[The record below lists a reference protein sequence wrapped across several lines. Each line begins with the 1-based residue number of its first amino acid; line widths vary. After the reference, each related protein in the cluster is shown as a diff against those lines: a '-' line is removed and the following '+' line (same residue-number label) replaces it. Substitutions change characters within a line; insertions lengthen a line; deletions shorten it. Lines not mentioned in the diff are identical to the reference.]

1 MDVNYDYY
9 RVFYHVAKLGN
20 FTQAAH
26 TLMRNQPN
34 ITRTIKNLEHSL
46 DCTLFIR
53 SNRGVRLTPEGE
65 ALFAHIRIAVEQIQ
79 AGEKAIAMDNSLQS
93 GTVTIAASEVALR
106 CFLLPVL
113 QTYRERYPRVRLK
126 VSNHTTPQA
135 IATLKNGLADLALA
149 TTPVGT
155 EPTLYVENVKE
166 IREIAVCG
174 TAFSE
179 LTKQPIPL
187 EALAKYPII
196 SLGTQTKTYALYA
209 QWFLQ
214 NGLAFAPDIEA
225 ATADQILPL
234 VQSWRGLRAA
244 GIFDGNRQPHR
255 FADTVECA
263 RAYPPCLL
271 FEVHRQTVE
280 RRREGIGAYD
290 SGCRKIKRKKYLIF
304 VNPHAKIYNRFKKIQ
319 HHKRSDKE

>member
-166 IREIAVCG
+166 ISEIAVCG

-234 VQSWRGLRAA
+234 VQSNLGVGFVPQEFLTETDSRTVLPIQLNVPVPTSHVCFLKYTDRPLSVAA
-244 GIFDGNRQPHR
+244 K
-255 FADTVECA
+255 E
-263 RAYPPCLL
+263 L
-271 FEVHRQTVE
+271 E
-280 RRREGIGAYD
+280 RMIRDAEK
-290 SGCRKIKRKKYLIF
+290 SNEK
-304 VNPHAKIYNRFKKIQ
+304 NT
-319 HHKRSDKE
+319 

>member
-155 EPTLYVENVKE
+155 
-166 IREIAVCG
+166 
-174 TAFSE
+174 AFSE

-234 VQSWRGLRAA
+234 VQSNLGVGFVPQEFLTETDSRTVLPIQLNVPVPTRHVCFLKYTDRPLSVAA
-244 GIFDGNRQPHR
+244 K
-255 FADTVECA
+255 E
-263 RAYPPCLL
+263 L
-271 FEVHRQTVE
+271 E
-280 RRREGIGAYD
+280 RMIRDAEK
-290 SGCRKIKRKKYLIF
+290 SNEK
-304 VNPHAKIYNRFKKIQ
+304 NT
-319 HHKRSDKE
+319 

>member
-234 VQSWRGLRAA
+234 VQSNLGVGFVPQEFLTETDSHTVLPIQLNVPVPTRHVCFLKYTDRPLSVAA
-244 GIFDGNRQPHR
+244 K
-255 FADTVECA
+255 E
-263 RAYPPCLL
+263 L
-271 FEVHRQTVE
+271 E
-280 RRREGIGAYD
+280 RMIRDAEK
-290 SGCRKIKRKKYLIF
+290 SNEK
-304 VNPHAKIYNRFKKIQ
+304 NT
-319 HHKRSDKE
+319 